1 MPLAK
6 PEDDFFAFG
15 SNDFDMTPPKKKLK
29 KEKKHHR
36 HHRHHNRT
44 QKQIESPKA
53 GRTVSLR
60 SVSSS
65 SDPLVSDI
73 EPVKAEKMS
82 SLPQGKIEKSASR
95 SKHPVDDDLKKLLGL
110 NNDNDDGVEY
120 PASSYDFRSE
130 PITSYND
137 DLNQMQTE
145 DESILNQMDSEISEA
160 KKYDDGLWK
169 KRGYKKEITGN
180 FPVELGGQTILA
192 KKAPFE
198 ITVSLRYQERE
209 FSVFLKAKGS
219 TSFQKIRETV
229 LKQVFRS
236 NTLWSFTS
244 SPEKLVFFIYDLD
257 IIVNQVLRIGS
268 LLRSSK
274 KKVERSFSDDSFVLR
289 TMLAP
294 MGIALQIQAEEKQK
308 KANSTILQGDPGDHL
323 DESIKSTITIQLK
336 DRNTGKIT
344 RVSTSRSTTIESLQN
359 IFLVRMKYPD
369 GLRVKLYGTSGEFM
383 GKELS
388 SVREDKSKKAELA
401 VEPDI
406 AEETKES
413 IAEIGKSNFKRPEV
427 IKLDDFS
434 DDEKEATNDEQEV
447 QKTLKDEVVELSKPK
462 YMLVPTT
469 VGFYKLEDQDVVEL
483 EYSQE
488 ELAKLSESLQG
499 DSGNEEDDNMDAKG
513 LLDKLNMKND
523 TYFGIK
529 LAGKDG
535 KVYQVGV
542 KPETSVQSMIEY
554 YRKKANVPESTHISL
569 IFDEEPLDPKWKVSD
584 TELEQDFMVDVVL
597 K

>member
-130 PITSYND
+130 PIASYND

-308 KANSTILQGDPGDHL
+308 KANSTILQGDP
-323 DESIKSTITIQLK
+323 

-344 RVSTSRSTTIESLQN
+344 RVSTSRSTTIESLEN

-388 SVREDKSKKAELA
+388 SVREDKSKKAELE
-401 VEPDI
+401 VQPDI

-483 EYSQE
+483 EYR
-488 ELAKLSESLQG
+488 
-499 DSGNEEDDNMDAKG
+499 DSRNEEDDNMDAKG
-513 LLDKLNMKND
+513 LLDNLNMKND

-529 LAGKDG
+529 LVGKDG

-554 YRKKANVPESTHISL
+554 YRKKANVPERTHISL

-597 K
+597 KYGCVN